1 MNQSANRL
9 LIVDDDADACE
20 ALQDELSNDYVV
32 RVATSGADA
41 LEQLD
46 GWDADVVV
54 TDLSMED
61 MDGIDLCVRIRA
73 SRPELP
79 VIVVTGY
86 GSMDSAVASLRAGA
100 YDFVTKPI
108 DVEVLRHSIRRAS
121 DQCTLRRE
129 VKRLRGVT
137 SRQDGLGG
145 MRGESPA
152 MQKLV
157 NRVARVAPTNAA
169 VLVIGESGTGK
180 ELVARAL
187 HAESERREGPFV
199 AVNCAAMTESILE
212 SELFG
217 HVRGA
222 FTDARSNRAGL
233 FVQADGGTLFLDEI
247 GEMPLPM
254 QSKLLRALQEKR
266 VRPVGA
272 DEEVEYDA
280 RLVCATNRD
289 LESDVEQGRF
299 RRDLYYRINVV
310 QIDMPPLRARGNDAL
325 SLAQH
330 FLEESAARHGKAVL
344 GIAHEAAQKILEYG
358 WPGNVRELA
367 NCIDGAVA
375 LTSYDN
381 ITLEDLPVK
390 VRNHHPDQLVSAS
403 SDPADLITLAEL
415 ERRYV
420 LRVLKTLGDNKT
432 QAARVLGIERRTL
445 YRKLERHENGGSNG
459 HARGFGSSSDM
470 SGAGDN

>member
-1 MNQSANRL
+1 MNQSADRL
-9 LIVDDDADACE
+9 LIVDDDAAACD
-20 ALQDELSNDYVV
+20 ALQDALRDDYVV
-32 RVATSGADA
+32 RGAASGAAA
-41 LEQLD
+41 LAELD
-46 GWDADVVV
+46 GWDADVVI
-54 TDLSMED
+54 TDLSMDD
-61 MDGIDLCVRIRA
+61 MDGIDLCAKIRA

-108 DVEVLRHSIRRAS
+108 DVEVLRHSIRRAIE
-121 DQCTLRRE
+121 QRTLRRE
-129 VKRLRGVT
+129 VKRLRKVAP
-137 SRQDGLGG
+137 RHAALGG
-145 MRGESPA
+145 MQGESPA
-152 MQKLV
+152 MQKLI

-187 HAESERREGPFV
+187 HAESERRGGPFV

-222 FTDARSNRAGL
+222 FTDARTDRAGL
-233 FVQADGGTLFLDEI
+233 FLQADRGTLFLDEI

-254 QSKLLRALQEKR
+254 QSKLLRALQEKK

-272 DEEVEYDA
+272 DGEVEYDA

-310 QIDMPPLRARGNDAL
+310 QIDMPPLRARGNDVL
-325 SLAQH
+325 LLAQH
-330 FLEESAARHGKAVL
+330 FLQEAAARHGKAVV
-344 GIAHEAAQKILEYG
+344 GIAHDAAQKILEYG

-375 LTSYDN
+375 LTSYDK
-381 ITLEDLPVK
+381 ITLEDLPIK
-390 VRNHHPDQLVSAS
+390 VRNHHADQLVSSS

-420 LRVLKTLGDNKT
+420 MRVLKTLGDNKT
-432 QAARVLGIERRTL
+432 QAAKILGIERRTL
-445 YRKLERHENGGSNG
+445 YRKLERHENGRSNG
-459 HARGFGSSSDM
+459 HHREFGGSSETSD
-470 SGAGDN
+470 AGDP

>member
-1 MNQSANRL
+1 MNRSRNCL
-9 LIVDDDADACE
+9 LIVDDDASACD
-20 ALQDELSNDYVV
+20 ALQDELRGDYVV
-32 RVATSGADA
+32 GVATSGAAA
-41 LEQLD
+41 LEKLD
-46 GWDADVVV
+46 GWDADVVI

-61 MDGIDLCVRIRA
+61 MDGIDLCAKIRC

-108 DVEVLRHSIRRAS
+108 DVEVLRHSIRCAIE
-121 DQCTLRRE
+121 QCTLRRE

-137 SRQDGLGG
+137 PRNEGLGG
-145 MRGESPA
+145 MHGESLA
-152 MQKLV
+152 MQKLID
-157 NRVARVAPTNAA
+157 RVARVAPTNAA

-199 AVNCAAMTESILE
+199 AVNCAAVTESILE

-222 FTDARSNRAGL
+222 FTDARANRAGL

-254 QSKLLRALQEKR
+254 QSKLLRALQEKK

-272 DEEVEYDA
+272 DDEVDYDA

-299 RRDLYYRINVV
+299 RQDLYYRINVV
-310 QIDMPPLRARGNDAL
+310 QVDMPPLRARGNDAL
-325 SLAQH
+325 LLAQH
-330 FLEESAARHGKAVL
+330 FLKEAAARHGKAVV
-344 GIAHEAAQKILEYG
+344 GVAHEAARKILEYG

-420 LRVLKTLGDNKT
+420 KRVLKTLGDNKT
-432 QAARVLGIERRTL
+432 QAARILGIERRTL
-445 YRKLERHENGGSNG
+445 YRKLERHGNGGSNG
-459 HARGFGSSSDM
+459 HAPSEA
-470 SGAGDN
+470 SGAGDY

>member
-1 MNQSANRL
+1 MNQSADRL
-9 LIVDDDADACE
+9 LIVDDDAAACDALRE
-20 ALQDELSNDYVV
+20 ALCDDFVV
-32 RVATSGADA
+32 RTAKSGPAA
-41 LEQLD
+41 LEELEN
-46 GWDADVVV
+46 WDADVVI
-54 TDLSMED
+54 TDLSMDD

-73 SRPELP
+73 SRPEVP

-86 GSMDSAVASLRAGA
+86 GSMDRAVASLRAGA

-108 DVEVLRHSIRRAS
+108 DAELLRHSIRRAIEQRS
-121 DQCTLRRE
+121 LRRE
-129 VKRLRGVT
+129 VKRLRNAA
-137 SRQDGLGG
+137 SRHAGLGG
-145 MRGESPA
+145 MQGESPA
-152 MQKLV
+152 MQKLI

-187 HAESERREGPFV
+187 HAESERREGLFV

-222 FTDARSNRAGL
+222 FTDARANRAGL
-233 FVQADGGTLFLDEI
+233 LVQADGGTLFLDEV
-247 GEMPLPM
+247 GEMPLAM
-254 QSKLLRALQEKR
+254 QSKLLRALQEKK

-272 DEEVEYDA
+272 DDEVEYDA

-310 QIDMPPLRARGNDAL
+310 QIDMPPLRARGNDVL
-325 SLAQH
+325 LLAQH
-330 FLEESAARHGKAVL
+330 FLKDAAARHGKAVV
-344 GIAHEAAQKILEYG
+344 GIAHEAAQRILEYG

-375 LTSYDN
+375 LTSYDS
-381 ITLEDLPVK
+381 ITLEDLPAK
-390 VRNHHPDQLVSAS
+390 VRNHHPDQLVSSS

-420 LRVLKTLGDNKT
+420 TRVLKILGDNKT
-432 QAARVLGIERRTL
+432 QAAKILGIERRTL
-445 YRKLERHENGGSNG
+445 YRKLERHENGRGNG
-459 HARGFGSSSDM
+459 HERILENSSET
-470 SGAGDN
+470 SGAGNY

>member
-1 MNQSANRL
+1 MNQSADRL
-9 LIVDDDADACE
+9 LIVDDDAAACDALRD
-20 ALQDELSNDYVV
+20 ALCDDYVV
-32 RVATSGADA
+32 RGAASGAAA
-41 LEQLD
+41 LAELD
-46 GWDADVVV
+46 GWDADVVI

-61 MDGIDLCVRIRA
+61 MDGIDLCGRIRA

-108 DVEVLRHSIRRAS
+108 DVEVLRHSIRRAIEQS
-121 DQCTLRRE
+121 TLRRE
-129 VKRLRGVT
+129 VKRLRSVA
-137 SRQDGLGG
+137 SRHVGLG
-145 MRGESPA
+145 MQGESPT
-152 MQKLV
+152 MQKLI

-187 HAESERREGPFV
+187 HAESERRDGPFV

-222 FTDARSNRAGL
+222 FTDARTDRAGL

-254 QSKLLRALQEKR
+254 QTKLLRALQEKK

-272 DEEVEYDA
+272 DTEVEYDA

-325 SLAQH
+325 LLAEH
-330 FLEESAARHGKAVL
+330 FLKEAAARHGKPVV

-381 ITLEDLPVK
+381 VTLEDLPVK
-390 VRNHHPDQLVSAS
+390 VRNHHPDQLVSSS

-420 LRVLKTLGDNKT
+420 MRVLKTLGDNKT
-432 QAARVLGIERRTL
+432 QAARILGIERRTL

-459 HARGFGSSSDM
+459 HGHALAGSTET
-470 SGAGDN
+470 SGTGEH